1 MRNAFSTPPSTSLGY
16 IFKAQKNYSMIK
28 YSLSKMKTTAIL
40 AKPYKMASCSTG
52 KGFNNTHN
60 TTDKSNKAA
69 CH

>member
-1 MRNAFSTPPSTSLGY
+1 
-16 IFKAQKNYSMIK
+16 MIK

-60 TTDKSNKAA
+60 TTGKSNKAA